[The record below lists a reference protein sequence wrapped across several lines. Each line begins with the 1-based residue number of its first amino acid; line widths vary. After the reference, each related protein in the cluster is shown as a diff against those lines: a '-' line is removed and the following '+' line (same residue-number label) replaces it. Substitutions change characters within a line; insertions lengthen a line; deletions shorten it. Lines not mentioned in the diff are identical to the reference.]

1 MWHLVVYYTVLC
13 LLSTTKYVAQNKKFR
28 PLSHF
33 SYSKALLIFG
43 NKIYFMIKKIL
54 ILSALAVFS
63 VGCKSPKPIT
73 QETPTDKKKS
83 DLKEYSKVITSEAKS
98 DEGLFTT
105 HFVDDKLYF
114 EIPVDLFEKDMLLVS
129 RIAGVPSG
137 FGGGYVNAGSKVN
150 EQVVRWVKRN
160 GNIDMKVISFENQSD
175 EESPIYK
182 SVQANNFFPI
192 LFSSKI
198 ETWSKD
204 SSSVVIDASDL
215 FESEVDAINGISSNL
230 RKRYKVKKLDKSRS
244 YIESAN
250 SYPKNIEVKHVM
262 TYEAETP
269 PERDQA
275 GTISMLLNQSMIL
288 LPEEKMQPRLADY
301 RVGWFTIDKYDYDS
315 EELKADDYEIIR
327 RWKLVPKD
335 MEAYKR
341 GELVEPVDPIV
352 YYLDPATPEKWR
364 PYFKQGIED
373 WNVAFEKAGFK
384 NAIIAKDPPSK
395 EEDPEFSPED
405 VRYSVVRYVASTTRN
420 AVGPSVTDPRT
431 GEIIES
437 DIIWY
442 HNHLRSYRNRFMI
455 EAGAQNPNA
464 RTLNTPEAEIG
475 EMMRMVIAHEVGHA
489 LGLPHNMK
497 ASSAY
502 PTDSLRSAEFTQKY
516 GLTPSIMDYARVNYV
531 AQPGDEDVR
540 YIRMMGPYDL
550 YAINWGYRYLP
561 AANSPQ
567 SEKVT
572 LDEWI
577 LEKAGDPIYEFG
589 NGYSGADP
597 QSQRES
603 LGDDQIKAGEYA
615 VANLKKVVPN
625 LIEWTSKDGYGYDDL
640 DEVYRELS
648 YMWRGYMSHV
658 ITNVGGIY
666 ETRKTSDQAGAVYEP
681 VPQEVQKDAVE
692 FLNREAFSTPT
703 WMLDRDLLARI
714 EATEATQRI
723 QALQTRAL
731 ENLLEKDRIKRMI
744 ANEEANNNEAYTAME
759 MMTELRK
766 GVFSELYNSKST
778 DAYRR
783 NLQRSFVDV
792 AASYVKEL
800 ENRENDEVLKS
811 DIMALMRGELNK
823 LKTDINRRKNRVNDS
838 LTKYHWEDL
847 VARIDAA
854 ILTEA

>member
-1 MWHLVVYYTVLC
+1 MV
-13 LLSTTKYVAQNKKFR
+13 
-28 PLSHF
+28 
-33 SYSKALLIFG
+33 
-43 NKIYFMIKKIL
+43 KKIACAAL
-54 ILSALAVFS
+54 IATGLI
-63 VGCKSPKPIT
+63 GCKSSKPVAENPE
-73 QETPTDKKKS
+73 QSKKEKS
-83 DLKEYSKVITSEAKS
+83 DLKNYDEVITAKAKS

-114 EIPVDLFEKDMLLVS
+114 EIPLDLLEKDMLLVS

-137 FGGGYVNAGSKVN
+137 YGGGYVNAGSKVN

-175 EESPIYK
+175 EESPINQ

-192 LFSSKI
+192 LYSSKI

-204 SSSVVIDASDL
+204 STSVVIEAGPL
-215 FESEVDAINGISSNL
+215 FENEVDAINGISESL

-244 YIESAN
+244 YIKSAN
-250 SYPKNIEVKHVM
+250 AYPKNIEVKHVM

-288 LPEEKMQPRLADY
+288 LPENKMQPRLADY
-301 RVGWFTIDKYDYDS
+301 RVGWFTIDKYDYNS

-335 MEAYKR
+335 IEAYKR
-341 GELVEPVDPIV
+341 GELVEPEEPIV

-364 PYFKQGIED
+364 PYFKKGIED

-384 NAIIAKDPPSK
+384 NAIIAKDPPNK

-464 RTLNTPEAEIG
+464 RTLNTPEEEIG

-561 AANSPQ
+561 EAESAQ
-567 SEKVT
+567 AEKGT
-572 LDEWI
+572 LDKWI
-577 LEKAGDPIYEFG
+577 LEKAGDPVYEFG

-603 LGDDQIKAGEYA
+603 LGDDQVKASEYGI
-615 VANLKKVVPN
+615 ANLKKVVPN
-625 LIEWTSKDGYGYDDL
+625 LIAWTSKEGYAYDDL
-640 DEVYRELS
+640 DEVYRELN
-648 YMWRGYMSHV
+648 YMWRGYLSHV
-658 ITNVGGIY
+658 VTNVGGIY
-666 ETRKTSDQAGAVYEP
+666 ETRKTSDQSGAVYEP
-681 VPQEVQKDAVE
+681 VPANVQENAVE
-692 FLNREAFSTPT
+692 FLNKEAFSTPS
-703 WMLDRDLLARI
+703 WLLDQDLLGRI
-714 EATEATQRI
+714 EASEVRERI
-723 QALQTRAL
+723 QSLQTRAL
-731 ENLLEKDRIKRMI
+731 ENLLEKDRLKRMI
-744 ANEEANNNEAYTAME
+744 ANEEVNGNQAYSVTE
-759 MMTELRK
+759 MMSDLRK
-766 GVFSELYNSKST
+766 GIFKELYNSEKS

-811 DIMALMRGELNK
+811 DIMALMRGELNR
-823 LKTDINRRKNRVNDS
+823 LKNDINRRKNGAGHE
-838 LTKYHWEDL
+838 LTRYHWNDL
-847 VARIDAA
+847 IARIDEA

>member
-1 MWHLVVYYTVLC
+1 ML
-13 LLSTTKYVAQNKKFR
+13 
-28 PLSHF
+28 
-33 SYSKALLIFG
+33 
-43 NKIYFMIKKIL
+43 KKI
-54 ILSALAVFS
+54 ILLGTLAVFS
-63 VGCKSPKPIT
+63 VGCKTSQIPESTSKPA
-73 QETPTDKKKS
+73 KKKS
-83 DLKEYSKVITSEAKS
+83 DFKSYSEVITSEAKS
-98 DEGLFTT
+98 DTGLFVT
-105 HFVDDKLYF
+105 HIADDKLYF
-114 EIPVDLFEKDMLLVS
+114 EIPADLLEKDMLLVS
-129 RIAGVPSG
+129 RIAGVPDG

-150 EQVVRWVKRN
+150 EQVVRWVRRN
-160 GNIDMKVISFENQSD
+160 NTIDMKVISFENQSD

-198 ETWSKD
+198 EAFSPD
-204 SSSVVIDASDL
+204 SSNVVIEVTNL
-215 FESEVDAINGISSNL
+215 FEEEVNAINGMSSSF

-244 YIESAN
+244 YIESAH

-262 TYEAETP
+262 TYEAEEP

-275 GTISMLLNQSMIL
+275 GTITMLLNQSMIL
-288 LPEEKMQPRLADY
+288 LPEDKMQPRLADY
-301 RVGWFTIDKYDYDS
+301 RVGWFTIDKYDYNS

-327 RWKLVPKD
+327 RWQLVPKD
-335 MEAYKR
+335 IEAYKR
-341 GELVEPVDPIV
+341 GELVEPVKPIV

-384 NAIIAKDPPSK
+384 NAIIAKDPPTK

-405 VRYSVVRYVASTTRN
+405 IRYSVVRYVASTTRN
-420 AVGPSVTDPRT
+420 AVGPSVSDPRT

-531 AQPGDEDVR
+531 AQPEDKDVR

-561 AANSPQ
+561 EANSPKA
-567 SEKVT
+567 EKEI
-572 LDEWI
+572 LDKWI
-577 LEKAGDPIYEFG
+577 AEKAGDPVYEFG
-589 NGYSGADP
+589 GGYDGVDP

-603 LGDDQIKAGEYA
+603 LGRDQVKASEYGLE
-615 VANLKKVVPN
+615 NLKKVVPN
-625 LIEWTSKDGYGYDDL
+625 LIKWTSKDGYGYDDL
-640 DEVYRELS
+640 EEVYRELN
-648 YMWRGYMSHV
+648 YMWRGYVNHV
-658 ITNVGGIY
+658 ITNIGGVY
-666 ETRKTSDQAGAVYEP
+666 ETRKTSEQAGAIYEP
-681 VPQEVQKDAVE
+681 VPAEIQKDAVA
-692 FLNREAFSTPT
+692 FLNEEAFTTPE
-703 WMLDRDLLARI
+703 WLLNEDLLSRI
-714 EATEATQRI
+714 ESSGAIERVQ
-723 QALQTRAL
+723 QMQTRAL
-731 ENLLEKDRIKRMI
+731 REVLERDRLMRMV
-744 ANEEANNNEAYTAME
+744 ANEEKQPEKAYNVSDLMQD
-759 MMTELRK
+759 LRR
-766 GVFSELYNSKST
+766 GIFRELYNGEKT

-783 NLQRSFVDV
+783 NLQRSYVDA
-792 AASYVKEL
+792 AASYLKNL
-800 ENRENDEVLKS
+800 EEGEIESIKKS
-811 DIMALMRGELNK
+811 DIMPLMRGELET
-823 LKTDINRRKNRVNDS
+823 LKKAIIRRKSRTNHQ
-838 LTKYHWEDL
+838 LTSYHWNDL
-847 VARIDAA
+847 IARIDQAVS
-854 ILTEA
+854 IEGNLN

>member
-1 MWHLVVYYTVLC
+1 
-13 LLSTTKYVAQNKKFR
+13 
-28 PLSHF
+28 
-33 SYSKALLIFG
+33 
-43 NKIYFMIKKIL
+43 MIRKIL
-54 ILSALAVFS
+54 LLGTFAAFS
-63 VGCKSPKPIT
+63 VGCKSPQPIT
-73 QETPTDKKKS
+73 QEAPKNDKKKS
-83 DLKEYSKVITSEAKS
+83 DLKEYTEVITSEAKT

-114 EIPVDLFEKDMLLVS
+114 EIPKELFEKDMLLVS

-160 GNIDMKVISFENQSD
+160 GNVDVKVISFENQSD

-198 ETWSKD
+198 EAWNAD
-204 SSSVVIDASDL
+204 STSVVIDASGL
-215 FESEVDAINGISSNL
+215 FENEVDAINGISSSL

-244 YIESAN
+244 YIESAS
-250 SYPKNIEVKHVM
+250 SYPQNIEVKHVM

-288 LPEEKMQPRLADY
+288 LPDEKMQPRLADH
-301 RVGWFTIDKYDYDS
+301 RVGWFTIDKYDYNS

-335 MEAYKR
+335 IEAYKR
-341 GELVEPVDPIV
+341 GELVEPVKPIV

-384 NAIIAKDPPSK
+384 NAIIAKEPPSK

-464 RTLNTPEAEIG
+464 RTLNTPESEIG

-502 PTDSLRSAEFTQKY
+502 PTDSLRSAEFTKKY

-531 AQPGDEDVR
+531 AQPGDENVR
-540 YIRMMGPYDL
+540 FIRMMGPYDL

-561 AANSPQ
+561 EADSAQ
-567 SEKVT
+567 EEKST
-572 LDEWI
+572 LDNWI
-577 LEKAGDPIYEFG
+577 LEKAGDPVYEFG

-603 LGDDQIKAGEYA
+603 LGDDQIKASEYGI
-615 VANLKKVVPN
+615 ANLRRVVPN
-625 LIEWTSKDGYGYDDL
+625 LVEWTSKDGYGYEDL
-640 DEVYRELS
+640 AEVYRELG
-648 YMWRGYMSHV
+648 YMWRGYLSHV
-658 ITNVGGIY
+658 VTNVGGVY
-666 ETRKTSDQAGAVYEP
+666 ETRKTSDQSGVVYEP
-681 VPQEVQKDAVE
+681 VPENIQKQAVK
-692 FLNREAFSTPT
+692 FLNKEAFSTPK
-703 WMLDRDLLARI
+703 WMLDQDLLGRI
-714 EATEATQRI
+714 ESSEAINRI
-723 QALQTRAL
+723 QSIQTRAL
-731 ENLLEKDRIKRMI
+731 EGLLEKDRLNRMI
-744 ANEEANNNEAYTAME
+744 TNEEVNGEDAYTALE
-759 MMTELRK
+759 MMQDVRK
-766 GVFSELYNSKST
+766 GIFSELYNSDKT

-783 NLQRSFVDV
+783 NLQRSYVDI
-792 AASYVKEL
+792 AAAYLHELKE
-800 ENRENDEVLKS
+800 RENDEVLKS
-811 DIMALMRGELNK
+811 DIMALMRGELEQVK
-823 LKTDINRRKNRVNDS
+823 VDINRRKNRVNHQ
-838 LTKYHWEDL
+838 LTRFHWNDL
-847 VARIDAA
+847 LARIDAA
-854 ILTEA
+854 ILTDA

>member
-1 MWHLVVYYTVLC
+1 
-13 LLSTTKYVAQNKKFR
+13 
-28 PLSHF
+28 
-33 SYSKALLIFG
+33 
-43 NKIYFMIKKIL
+43 MIKKIL
-54 ILSALAVFS
+54 LFGSLAVLS
-63 VGCKSPKPIT
+63 VGCKTSQPVAEAAPEKP
-73 QETPTDKKKS
+73 KKKS
-83 DLKEYSKVITSEAKS
+83 DLKNYDEVITSDAKS

-114 EIPVDLFEKDMLLVS
+114 EIPVSLFEKDMLLVS

-160 GNIDMKVISFENQSD
+160 GNVDMKVISFENQSE

-192 LFSSKI
+192 LFSAKI
-198 ETWSKD
+198 EAMNAD
-204 SSSVVIDASDL
+204 STSVVIDASGL
-215 FESEVDAINGISSNL
+215 FENEVDAINGISSRL

-244 YIESAN
+244 YIESAH

-262 TYEAETP
+262 TYEAEEP

-288 LPEEKMQPRLADY
+288 LPENKMQPRLADY
-301 RVGWFTIDKYDYDS
+301 RVGWFTIDKYDYNS

-335 MEAYKR
+335 IEAYKR

-373 WNVAFEKAGFK
+373 WNVAFEEAGFK

-455 EAGAQNPNA
+455 EAGAQNPKA
-464 RTLNTPEAEIG
+464 RTLNTPEEEIG

-502 PTDSLRSAEFTQKY
+502 PTDSLRSAEFTKKY

-561 AANSPQ
+561 EANSAQ
-567 SEKVT
+567 DEKET

-577 LEKAGDPIYEFG
+577 LAKAGDPIYEFG

-603 LGDDQIKAGEYA
+603 LGDDQVKASAYGI
-615 VANLKKVVPN
+615 ANLKKVVPN
-625 LIEWTSKDGYGYDDL
+625 LVAWTSKEGEGYEDL

-648 YMWRGYMSHV
+648 YMWRGYISHV
-658 ITNVGGIY
+658 VTNVGGVY
-666 ETRKTSDQAGAVYEP
+666 ETRKTSDQSGAIYEP
-681 VPQEVQKDAVE
+681 VPAKIQEEAVE
-692 FLNREAFSTPT
+692 FLNKEAFTTPQ
-703 WMLDRDLLARI
+703 WMLDQDLLSRI
-714 EATEATQRI
+714 ESTKAVDRI
-723 QALQTRAL
+723 QSLQTRAL
-731 ENLLEKDRIKRMI
+731 ENLLEKDRLVRMI
-744 ANEEANNNEAYTAME
+744 AAEETEGIKAYSVIE
-759 MMTELRK
+759 MMNDLRK
-766 GVFSELYNSKST
+766 GIFSELYNSAKTNS
-778 DAYRR
+778 YKR
-783 NLQRSFVDV
+783 NLQRSYVDL

-800 ENRENDEVLKS
+800 DERENDEILKS
-811 DIMALMRGELNK
+811 DIMALMRGELIK
-823 LKTDINRRKNRVNDS
+823 LKSDISRRKNRTNHD
-838 LTKYHWEDL
+838 LTRYHWDDL
-847 VARIDAA
+847 IARIDDA
-854 ILTEA
+854 ILNEA